1 MSRYAKK
8 AIASK
13 SAPAKKSRLS
23 FFTEVIAEL
32 RKVHWP
38 TRQETLR
45 LSVLVLVICV
55 AVGAILG
62 ALDYGFYKLFAS
74 LLLGS

>member
-1 MSRYAKK
+1 MTRHVKK

-13 SAPAKKSRLS
+13 SSPTQKSRLS
-23 FFTEVIAEL
+23 FFTEVAAEL

-38 TRQETLR
+38 TWQEALR
-45 LSVLVLVICV
+45 LSVLVLVICA

-62 ALDYGFYKLFAS
+62 ALDYGFYKLFYWFAS
-74 LLLGS
+74 R